1 MQSPVRILF
10 VCLGNICRS
19 PLAEGIF
26 RKLVEERGLEEYF
39 DIDSAG
45 TGSWHIGESPDD
57 RMQAT
62 ARQYG
67 IALHDQSARQVTA
80 VDLDE
85 YDHIL
90 VMDKKNHRRILE
102 LSGASSHQDK
112 ISLFRSFDPQ
122 PGDMEVPDPYFGGED
137 GFEHVY
143 NIVERTA
150 NRLLDDLVEQH
161 DLPVGEKK

>member
-26 RKLVEERGLEEYF
+26 RKLVEERGLEDYF

-45 TGSWHIGESPDD
+45 TGSWHVGESPDD

-67 IALHDQSARQVTA
+67 IALHDQSARKVTA
-80 VDLDE
+80 ADLED
-85 YDHIL
+85 YHHVL
-90 VMDKKNHRRILE
+90 VMDKKNQRRIME
-102 LSGASSHQDK
+102 FPGADEHRDK
-112 ISLFRSFDPQ
+112 IRLFREFDPD
-122 PGDMEVPDPYFGGED
+122 PGDMEVPDPYFGGDD

-143 NIVERTA
+143 EIVERTA
-150 NRLLDDLVEQH
+150 NQLLDHLVETH
-161 DLPVGEKK
+161 ELPVGEKR